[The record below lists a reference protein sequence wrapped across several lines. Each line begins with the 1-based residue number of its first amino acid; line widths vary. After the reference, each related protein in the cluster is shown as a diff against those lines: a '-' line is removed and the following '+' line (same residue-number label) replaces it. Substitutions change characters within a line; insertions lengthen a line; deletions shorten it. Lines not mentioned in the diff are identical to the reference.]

1 MTGPA
6 VARCFRCKNTMLLLP
21 FRQHGRWEQAV
32 VCPKCDSV
40 NLMPRGKE
48 PPDEAKEPA
57 AV

>member
-1 MTGPA
+1 
-6 VARCFRCKNTMLLLP
+6 MLLMP
-21 FRQHGRWEQAV
+21 YRRHGKWCQAV

-57 AV
+57 AA